1 MNDHNERKCKQK
13 FKFFSSEKRFERV
26 LRNGRRHPDENKS
39 GNLNFKK
46 KRGTNRSPKSTFV
59 WLRSDWICFVC

>member
-39 GNLNFKK
+39 GNLNLKK
-46 KRGTNRSPKSTFV
+46 SVEQTDHRNRLLFG
-59 WLRSDWICFVC
+59 